1 MFRYSLSKIYIFKPL
16 LIFLWSTNI
25 LEHMHFSVNNIYLY
39 EIPLEPVRI
48 EILSKYVKI
57 IHEFLVFHIF
67 SLWKVKKV
75 ITKILSHHFEY
86 LWFKQKSTLNQSAC
100 RTNEVLIMFEQT
112 RSRYIEIIF
121 WKEFNIISQL
131 LFLLLNFGWHINL
144 ENYVTFEETKR

>member
-1 MFRYSLSKIYIFKPL
+1 MFRYSLFKIYIFKPL

-57 IHEFLVFHIF
+57 MHELLVLLHCFN
-67 SLWKVKKV
+67 VKSKESDHMDF
-75 ITKILSHHFEY
+75 KP
-86 LWFKQKSTLNQSAC
+86 WFWYSMIQHKSTLNQSAC

-131 LFLLLNFGWHINL
+131 LFFLLNFGLQINL
-144 ENYVTFEETKR
+144 ENYVTFEEIEI